1 MILAQNHL
9 QTLLLLIVS
18 ALCWGLW
25 AAVYRKTH
33 KLRFELFYF
42 DLALG
47 AAIVAVIC
55 ALTIGSLGFDGFSFM
70 DDLMHASKRQW
81 VFAFGAGVAFN
92 LANMLVMGAISVAG
106 LSVAIPLGVGISSM
120 FGMGI
125 TVLLGQF
132 GNPLWKFPGSAC
144 LLVAV
149 ILVGVA
155 YSLMISARQD
165 KLVKEGK
172 VKTANLPGYG
182 RGMIVSTDAPSATKG
197 LLLSVA
203 AAALMW
209 VMYPLLNFA
218 RAGETGLGP
227 YSCVF
232 LFMSGVFLSTFIY
245 NLFFLNL
252 PVEGEPLEL
261 IEFFRVRLTDHI
273 LGVIAGAILCC
284 ALLAELVSE
293 AGPPEAQ
300 VGTVMTYGI
309 KQASILVAAVWG
321 IWVWKDFRDAG
332 PRIRALTVVFTGL
345 MALGVLCMVLASVT
359 AQK

>member
-1 MILAQNHL
+1 MILAQNHF

-33 KLRFELFYF
+33 KLRYELFYF
-42 DLALG
+42 DLAIG
-47 AAIVAVIC
+47 AAIVAVVC
-55 ALTIGSLGFDGFSFM
+55 ALTVGSLGFDGFSFV
-70 DDLMHASKRQW
+70 DDVMHAGKRQW
-81 VFAFGAGVAFN
+81 LFAFGAGVIFN

-106 LSVAIPLGVGISSM
+106 LSVALPLGVGISSM

-125 TVLLGQF
+125 TVLMGHF
-132 GNPLWKFPGSAC
+132 GNPIWKFPGSAC
-144 LLVAV
+144 LLLAV
-149 ILVGVA
+149 ILVAVA
-155 YSLMISARQD
+155 YSLMISERQD

-172 VKTANLPGYG
+172 VKTTNVPGYG

-197 LLLSVA
+197 LLLSGV

-209 VMYPLLNFA
+209 IMYPLLNFA

-232 LFMSGVFLSTFIY
+232 LFMGGVFLSTFIY

-261 IEFFRVRLTDHI
+261 IEYFRLPFTDHL
-273 LGVIAGAILCC
+273 LGAFAGAILCC
-284 ALLAELVSE
+284 ALLGELVSE

-309 KQASILVAAVWG
+309 KQASIPVAAIWG
-321 IWVWKDFRDAG
+321 VWVWKDFRDAG
-332 PRIRALTVVFTGL
+332 PRIRTLTLVFTGL
-345 MALGVLCMVLASVT
+345 MALGVLFLVLASMT
-359 AQK
+359 GQK